1 MSRVIWQIIW
11 KSIIEQKYLTGI
23 GIWMLVAHVMLCY
36 NNSTICMQFQSKKR
50 NRHADWVSVKFTSPW
65 DKQK

>member
-36 NNSTICMQFQSKKR
+36 NNSTICNFSLKSAIAMQTGF
-50 NRHADWVSVKFTSPW
+50 V
-65 DKQK
+65 